1 MEAIVEFFKH
11 IESYHRA
18 GILAGGI
25 ALFWLI
31 ENVKPAANFAYKK
44 WSHAVINFFFTGTTI
59 LVNFVLAFLLLEA
72 ANLTH
77 KYDLGLLHV
86 LPEMPLWLYTFVGI
100 FLLDFF
106 GAYLAHFTQHKW
118 APLWRF
124 HIIHHTDVYLD
135 TTSANRHHPGESV
148 IRFLFTVFGVLLL
161 GTPMW
166 MVFLYQSLSVV
177 FSQFNH
183 ANISLPRKL
192 ENVLNKL
199 FVTPDFHKVHHHMY
213 LPHTDSNYGNI
224 FSTWDYVFGTYMHLA
239 PSQIDFGLDTHP
251 NENDHSTLR
260 NLLIIPF
267 QKKRQP
273 K

>member
-1 MEAIVEFFKH
+1 METIVDFFKH

-18 GILAGGI
+18 LILAGGI
-25 ALFWLI
+25 AFFWMI
-31 ENVKPAANFAYKK
+31 ENIQPTTRFEYKK
-44 WSHAVINFFFTGTTI
+44 WNHAVINFVFTGTTI
-59 LVNFVLAFLLLEA
+59 LVNFALAFLLLEA
-72 ANLTH
+72 AQITSN
-77 KYDLGLLHV
+77 YEFGLLHL
-86 LPEMPLWLYTFVGI
+86 LPDLPLWLYTFIGV

-106 GAYLAHFTQHKW
+106 AAYLAHFTQHKM
-118 APLWRF
+118 PKLWRF
-124 HIIHHTDVYLD
+124 HIIHHTDIHLD

-148 IRFLFTVFGVLLL
+148 IRFLFTVLGVCIL

-183 ANISLPRKL
+183 ANFSLPRKL

-224 FSTWDYVFGTYMHLA
+224 FSTWDYLFGTYMHLE
-239 PSQIDFGLDTHP
+239 PKEIDFGLDTHNNP
-251 NENDHSTLR
+251 QEHSKLP
-260 NLLIIPF
+260 NLLLIPF
-267 QKKRQP
+267 QKKKQA